1 MHLFTVILL
10 FQLSCLLDSFQ
21 RLPFQFRTYKRGIQ
35 LSFIDSNEIINSEL
49 SQGYNS
55 GLGNENI
62 IYVDDDIIVVN
73 KPPHCS
79 TAPGFRET
87 DSLATRIGH
96 AFHLSRI
103 DKMIVHRLD
112 YATSGVVVFARND
125 QALAVMHKQFRL
137 KNCIYKRYSAVV
149 KGYLNNFDGE
159 ISLPLSKQIDN
170 PPLCCVDSISG
181 KGSDTTWS
189 LLARHGGRSHVS
201 LRPHTGR

>member
-1 MHLFTVILL
+1 MHIFTVIL
-10 FQLSCLLDSFQ
+10 FSQLLCFLDALQ
-21 RLPFQFRTYKRGIQ
+21 RPSFQFRADKHGLQ
-35 LSFIDSNEIINSEL
+35 LSFIDSNKKINSEMSL
-49 SQGYNS
+49 GYNS
-55 GLGNENI
+55 GLGNENL
-62 IYVDDDIIVVN
+62 IYADDDIIVVN

-96 AFHLSRI
+96 AFHLNRI

-125 QALAVMHKQFRL
+125 QALTNMHKQFRL
-137 KNCIYKRYSAVV
+137 RNCIYKRYSAVV
-149 KGYLNNFDGE
+149 KGYLSNFEGE

-181 KGSDTTWS
+181 KGSDTSW
-189 LLARHGGRSHVS
+189 LLIARHGGRSHVH
-201 LRPHTGR
+201 LLPHTGR